1 MKGINHATQ
10 IAIGTLHWYIFSIM
24 YLNVF
29 YGTQFKKRT
38 FPLYLFMHNVNL
50 KHLLKNLTRKNV
62 VNHLILY
69 LKSLN
74 YDWQ

>member
-38 FPLYLFMHNVNL
+38 FPLYSFMHNVNL
-50 KHLLKNLTRKNV
+50 KHPWKNLTRKKRG
-62 VNHLILY
+62 
-69 LKSLN
+69 KSL
-74 YDWQ
+74 DFVSKKFEL

>member
-38 FPLYLFMHNVNL
+38 FPLYSFMHNVNL
-50 KHLLKNLTRKNV
+50 KHLLKNLTRKKRG
-62 VNHLILY
+62 
-69 LKSLN
+69 KSL
-74 YDWQ
+74 DFVSKKFEL